1 MKKYIILLILLTSC
15 ASRQVDVNKTN
26 ARKDSV
32 SVTDV
37 SLVVK
42 ENKEKKDS
50 TNIKINTETDEIT
63 ITPIDSSEGI
73 IVEGKN
79 YKNVIIKLKRNKTN
93 TSYANSS
100 KETINTLKDS
110 IATNKTTT
118 KEVIENKT
126 KEVNRGTRYYLI
138 FWLFLLILIL
148 YLLWRNRQQLVK
160 FLPLK

>member
-118 KEVIENKT
+118 KEVIENKA
-126 KEVNRGTRYYLI
+126 KEVNRGPRYYLI